1 MYAIEK
7 LKQSQKIKVHWD
19 EVELSLLNMI
29 FWINLSEK
37 EHLGKDI

>member
-19 EVELSLLNMI
+19 EVELSILNMI
-29 FWINLSEK
+29 WINLSEK
-37 EHLGKDI
+37 EHLGKDM